1 MLGAGFSYEW
11 KYKISLEFSHCLLKY
26 IWKARRHRIGKFIF
40 VLHSEVL
47 VPTFLLQWIFNATK
61 INHKIVFKELQ
72 CIVAVNR
79 IQLAMKMVGHIHKFQ
94 TIFIVFSLSRVPHF
108 MKFGTSQ
115 KQINYFSS
123 EHFVTWNHILFV
135 GTCTNSIKHVPW

>member
-1 MLGAGFSYEW
+1 M
-11 KYKISLEFSHCLLKY
+11 
-26 IWKARRHRIGKFIF
+26 
-40 VLHSEVL
+40 
-47 VPTFLLQWIFNATK
+47 
-61 INHKIVFKELQ
+61 Q

-94 TIFIVFSLSRVPHF
+94 TIFIVFSLSRVLHF

-135 GTCTNSIKHVPW
+135 GTCTNSIKHVPWQHLNDGKEICIVVLFHKKETSNDNFMPTVLYAILWFFERKRLIFKSNKWNFIHLLSK